1 VTTNFADLSHHQSA
15 VDLAAYARAGHD
27 RVMLK
32 ATEGLSVVDARF
44 AERWQQAGR
53 LRLARVAYHFGRAG
67 NSGAAEFDHLL
78 QVVGGLGA
86 RDALCLDSEDTSAP
100 GRAAAHAR
108 EFTARAVARGV
119 RTGLVYT
126 GRWFAEPNGIT
137 AAVVQPG
144 WRQLWLSDY
153 GTAPDGGIALPTG
166 WSRAQLVARQFTD
179 HATVPGIT
187 GGCDY
192 NRVLADWIDNAPP
205 EDDVTLTAAQAATLA
220 DIAAGVNDLQ
230 AKMDRTRDVTLL
242 NMGNR
247 QIAAQAA
254 LDAQA
259 KTLAALGVVVG
270 AQADDEAKLTAAVTA
285 AVGGAEQRII
295 DAVRTVIIDP
305 QVDNNDPQ
313 AFVVALRDAL
323 ARGTAHPEGPA

>member
-1 VTTNFADLSHHQSA
+1 VVTSFADLSHYQES

-27 RVMLK
+27 RVILK
-32 ATEGLSVVDARF
+32 ATEGLSVVDSRF

-53 LRLARVAYHFGRAG
+53 LGLARVAYHFGRAG

-86 RDALCLDSEDTSAP
+86 RDVLCLDSEDTGAAS
-100 GRAAAHAR
+100 RAAAHAR

-153 GTAPDGGIALPTG
+153 GTAADAGIALPTG

-179 HATVPGIT
+179 HASVAGIA

-192 NRVLADWIDNAPP
+192 NRLLRDWLSRPITRPAPP
-205 EDDVTLTAAQAATLA
+205 PANPMEDDVPPIMVYAQGSPLYLYWPATATLVGVGDPTERDTLKKVHA
-220 DIAAGVNDLQ
+220 EAGQPIDEIKLAPGELEQLVEF
-230 AKMDRTRDVTLL
+230 TR
-242 NMGNR
+242 R
-247 QIAAQAA
+247 
-254 LDAQA
+254 
-259 KTLAALGVVVG
+259 
-270 AQADDEAKLTAAVTA
+270 
-285 AVGGAEQRII
+285 
-295 DAVRTVIIDP
+295 VRS
-305 QVDNNDPQ
+305 QVS
-313 AFVVALRDAL
+313 
-323 ARGTAHPEGPA
+323 